1 MKSNFSL
8 RFSTQWQLYYFGGKN
23 CPQQLPIMKPVKL
36 LDPKIAT
43 NLKYEIISAR
53 TELGID
59 PVTQGIEVPVQA
71 RVTGRVR
78 WPIGS
83 EWTRRI
89 LKMAKREARRRKE

>member
-1 MKSNFSL
+1 
-8 RFSTQWQLYYFGGKN
+8 
-23 CPQQLPIMKPVKL
+23 MKPVKL